1 MQAHTPLWYNLN
13 YYLSEVFKV
22 VAIHGRWCGPNWTD
36 GRAISAR
43 DYKLQGGD
51 FKGSCVDA
59 LDCACREHD
68 KGCSGKSGCSAAAD
82 RKLAAKAQWIAL
94 TNPKLRNVAQVVA
107 SGIALASITRRT

>member
-1 MQAHTPLWYNLN
+1 MVTWM
-13 YYLSEVFKV
+13 

-51 FKGSCVDA
+51 FKGSCIDS

-68 KGCSGKSGCSAAAD
+68 QGCSGKLGCTSAAD

-94 TNPKLRNVAQVVA
+94 TNPKLRSVAQLVA
-107 SGIALASITRRT
+107 SGIALASITRRR

>member
-1 MQAHTPLWYNLN
+1 M
-13 YYLSEVFKV
+13 

-51 FKGSCVDA
+51 FKGPCVDA
-59 LDCACREHD
+59 LDCACRQHD

-94 TNPKLRNVAQVVA
+94 TNPRLRSVAQGIA
-107 SGIALASITRRT
+107 SGIALVSIIRRN

>member
-1 MQAHTPLWYNLN
+1 M
-13 YYLSEVFKV
+13 

-51 FKGSCVDA
+51 FKSSCVDA

-68 KGCSGKSGCSAAAD
+68 RGCAGKRGCTRKAD
-82 RKLAAKAQWIAL
+82 SILIAKATWVGLTTPDPILRAKAQL
-94 TNPKLRNVAQVVA
+94 VA
-107 SGIALASITRRT
+107 SGISAALPFRRQ

>member
-1 MQAHTPLWYNLN
+1 M
-13 YYLSEVFKV
+13 

-51 FKGSCVDA
+51 FKGSCVDS

-68 KGCSGKSGCSAAAD
+68 RRATEIINKMGPQKMENLTKSSEQIEKWAKENDVEVGKGDAND
-82 RKLAAKAQWIAL
+82 
-94 TNPKLRNVAQVVA
+94 N
-107 SGIALASITRRT
+107 